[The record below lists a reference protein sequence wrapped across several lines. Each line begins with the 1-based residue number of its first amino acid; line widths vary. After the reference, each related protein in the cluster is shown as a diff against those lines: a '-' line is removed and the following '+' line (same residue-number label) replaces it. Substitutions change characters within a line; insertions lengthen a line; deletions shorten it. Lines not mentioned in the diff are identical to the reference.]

1 MRPVRRRQIPLLV
14 LLLLG
19 IGGFVL
25 VVTAPADGPAME
37 SITTDEGL
45 KTDIPEGWQRSEQF
59 AFEFAPDSGVA
70 QILDKWTIARA
81 CGPAGCEE
89 RTLDEWL
96 AIGTALPTFL
106 QALDESAELD
116 ILSDEFGEDY
126 RLLEARTRAD
136 APVVF
141 VAAFIDGAD
150 FYVECGVTLGL
161 DGDLRL
167 IDEILNVCRSTSD

>member
-1 MRPVRRRQIPLLV
+1 MRRRQIPLLV

-19 IGGFVL
+19 ICGVVL
-25 VVTAPADGPAME
+25 VMTAPVDGPPME

-45 KTDIPEGWQRSEQF
+45 DTKIPEGWQRSEQF

-70 QILDKWTIARA
+70 QILDRWTVARA
-81 CGPAGCEE
+81 CGPAGCEK

-96 AIGTALPTFL
+96 RIGASLPTFR
-106 QALDESAELD
+106 QALDASAELD
-116 ILSDEFGEDY
+116 VLRDEFGEDY
-126 RLLEARTRAD
+126 RVLEARTRAD

-150 FYVECGVTLGL
+150 FYIECGVTLGL
-161 DGDLRL
+161 DADFRL
-167 IDEILNVCRSTSD
+167 LDEILDVCRETT